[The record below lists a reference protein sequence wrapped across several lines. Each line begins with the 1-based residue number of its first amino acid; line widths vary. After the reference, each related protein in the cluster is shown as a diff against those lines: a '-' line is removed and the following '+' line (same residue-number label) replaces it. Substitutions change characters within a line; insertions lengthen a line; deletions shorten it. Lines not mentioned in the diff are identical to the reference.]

1 MSVSDTRPGARRRA
15 GLRRPLA
22 AMAALATSLAAA
34 LVLPGVGLSVPSP
47 AYADSAG
54 GRDIR
59 TSPPGTALAWGT
71 NATGQ
76 LGDGNTAGHS
86 TDPGRACGNA
96 TCTTPLGK
104 VVQVAAGSGHS
115 IALLEDGSVVGWG
128 SNLSGQLGD
137 GTNTDRTTPVRTC
150 AVGEPAPCASFLK
163 GVVSVATG
171 VIHSMALLTDGT
183 VVAWGNN
190 AYGQLGEGS
199 AVNHRTSP
207 VRVCAVGS
215 VAPCT
220 SLLTNVTSIAA
231 GYQHSLAVRADGGV
245 RSWGLNEA
253 GQIGDG
259 TLINRTAPVTIAG
272 LSDVVSVAGGA
283 FHSIAARSDGSVR
296 AWGTGVQLGDGVGAQ
311 QTSPV
316 PVCAV
321 AHPAPCTTFLSDVKS
336 VAAGAFHSLAAR
348 HDGTAVA
355 WGSNNSGQLG
365 IGHTLDR
372 SVPIQVCAPGGCTGV
387 LTGVVS
393 VAGGSGGLHS
403 LALRSDGS
411 VRAWGRNNV
420 GQLGDG
426 TTTDRDSPV
435 RVCAH
440 GQTAPCARF
449 LEGATAIAAGD
460 NHSVAVH
467 QPSADLATSIAASPE
482 PVANGGTLTYTVRV
496 HNYGP
501 TAAENVVL
509 TNQLPVGVRYSS
521 ANPSTGHCDT
531 PPTGT
536 TDTVICSF
544 GTVPRGGAATVTIAV
559 KVRSAAGA
567 GGVTH
572 PVTNIVFA
580 TSDTPDPRPNNNS
593 AVITT
598 PVS

>member
-1 MSVSDTRPGARRRA
+1 MSVSDTRPGARRRP

-22 AMAALATSLAAA
+22 ALATLAASLATA
-34 LVLPGVGLSVPSP
+34 LVLPGLGLSVPSP

-59 TSPPGTALAWGT
+59 TGPPGTALAWGT

-76 LGDGNTAGHS
+76 LGDGNTAGQS
-86 TDPGRACGNA
+86 TVPGRACGNA

-104 VVQVAAGSGHS
+104 VLQVAAGNGHS

-128 SNLSGQLGD
+128 ANFSGQLGD
-137 GTNTDRTTPVRTC
+137 GTRTDRTTPVRVC

-163 GVVSVATG
+163 GVVSVAAG
-171 VIHSMALLTDGT
+171 ALHSLALLTDGT

-199 AVNHRTSP
+199 GFNHQISP

-231 GYQHSLAVRADGGV
+231 GFQHSLAVRADGGV
-245 RSWGLNEA
+245 RSWGINDS
-253 GQIGDG
+253 GQLGDG
-259 TLINRTAPVTIAG
+259 TLDSRNAPVNVAG
-272 LSDVVSVAGGA
+272 LSNVVSVAGGV
-283 FHSIAARSDGSVR
+283 FHSVAARSDGSVR
-296 AWGTGVQLGDGVGAQ
+296 AWGTGAQLGDGVGAQ

-321 AHPAPCTTFLSDVKS
+321 AHIAPCTAFLSGVKS
-336 VAAGAFHSLAAR
+336 VAAGAYHSLAAR
-348 HDGTAVA
+348 GDGTAVA
-355 WGSNNSGQLG
+355 WGSNNFGQLG
-365 IGHTLDR
+365 IGHNLDR
-372 SVPIQVCAPGGCTGV
+372 PMPIQVCAPGGCAGV
-387 LTGVVS
+387 LTGVAG
-393 VAGGSGGLHS
+393 VAGGSGSLHS

-411 VRAWGRNNV
+411 VRAWGRNV
-420 GQLGDG
+420 AGQLGDG

-449 LEGATAIAAGD
+449 LEGATAIAVGD
-460 NHSVAVH
+460 NHTVAVH
-467 QPSADLATSIAASPE
+467 QPSADLATSITASPE

-509 TNQLPVGVRYSS
+509 TNPLPASVRYAS
-521 ANPSTGHCDT
+521 ASPSTGHCDT

-536 TDTVICSF
+536 TDTVTCSF
-544 GTVPRGGAATVTIAV
+544 GTLPRGGAATVTIAV
-559 KVRSAAGA
+559 KVRSASGA
-567 GGVTH
+567 GGVTNA
-572 PVTNIVFA
+572 VTNAVFA
-580 TSDTPDPRPNNNS
+580 TSDTPDPRLNNNS

>member
-15 GLRRPLA
+15 GLRRPIS

-34 LVLPGVGLSVPSP
+34 LVLPGLGLSVPSP
-47 AYADSAG
+47 AYADSAS

-71 NATGQ
+71 NASGQ

-86 TDPGRACGNA
+86 TVPGRACGNA

-104 VVQVAAGSGHS
+104 VVQVAAGNGHS
-115 IALLEDGSVVGWG
+115 VAVLEDGSVVGWG
-128 SNLSGQLGD
+128 ANLSGQLGD
-137 GTNTDRTTPVRTC
+137 GTNIDRTTPVRTC
-150 AVGEPAPCASFLK
+150 AVGETAPCTSFLK
-163 GVVSVATG
+163 GVVSVAAG
-171 VIHSMALLTDGT
+171 VLHSLALLTDGT

-190 AYGQLGEGS
+190 ATGQLGEGS
-199 AVNHRTSP
+199 VVNHRTSP

-220 SLLTNVTSIAA
+220 SYLTNITSIAA
-231 GYQHSLAVRADGGV
+231 GYQHSLALRADGGV
-245 RSWGLNEA
+245 RSWGINDQ
-253 GQIGDG
+253 GQLGDG
-259 TLINRTAPVTIAG
+259 TLNARSAPVSIVG
-272 LSDVVSVAGGA
+272 LSNVVSVAAGV
-283 FHSIAARSDGSVR
+283 FHSVVARSDGSVR
-296 AWGTGVQLGDGVGAQ
+296 AWGIGPQLGDGVGTQ

-321 AHPAPCTTFLSDVKS
+321 AQTAPCAAFLSGVKS
-336 VAAGAFHSLAAR
+336 VAAGAYHTLAAR
-348 HDGTAVA
+348 GDGTAVA
-355 WGSNNSGQLG
+355 WGNNFYGQLG
-365 IGHTLDR
+365 IGHNIDR
-372 SVPIQVCAPGGCTGV
+372 SVPNQVCAPGGCAGV
-387 LTGVVS
+387 LTGVAS
-393 VAGGSGGLHS
+393 VAGGSGSLHS

-411 VRAWGRNNV
+411 VRSWGRNDL

-426 TTTDRDSPV
+426 TTTDRFSPV

-449 LEGATAIAAGD
+449 LEGASAISVGD
-460 NHSVAVH
+460 NHTVAVH
-467 QPSADLATSIAASPE
+467 QPSADLATSIAAGPE

-496 HNYGP
+496 HNHGP
-501 TAAENVVL
+501 TAAENVIL
-509 TNQLPVGVRYSS
+509 TNQIPTSVRFAS
-521 ANPSTGHCDT
+521 ASPSTGHCDT

-536 TDTVICSF
+536 TDTVTCSF
-544 GTVPRGGAATVTIAV
+544 GTLPSGGAATVTIAV

-567 GGVTH
+567 GGVTN
-572 PVTNIVFA
+572 PVTNTVFA
-580 TSDTPDPRPNNNS
+580 TSDTPDPRLNNNS

>member
-15 GLRRPLA
+15 GLRRPLS
-22 AMAALATSLAAA
+22 AMATLATSLAAA
-34 LVLPGVGLSVPSP
+34 LVLPGLGLSVPSP

-59 TSPPGTALAWGT
+59 TGPPGTALAWGT
-71 NATGQ
+71 NASGQ

-86 TDPGRACGNA
+86 TVPGRACGNA

-104 VVQVAAGSGHS
+104 VVQVAAGNGHS

-128 SNLSGQLGD
+128 ANSSGQLGD
-137 GTNTDRTTPVRTC
+137 GTNTDRTTPVRAC

-163 GVVSVATG
+163 GVVSVAAG
-171 VIHSMALLTDGT
+171 AVHSLALLTDGT

-199 AVNHRTSP
+199 AVNHQTSP

-220 SLLTNVTSIAA
+220 SYLTNVTSIAA

-245 RSWGLNEA
+245 RSWGINDD
-253 GQIGDG
+253 GQLGDG
-259 TLINRTAPVTIAG
+259 TLISRIAPVNVAG
-272 LSDVVSVAGGA
+272 LSDVVSVAGGV
-283 FHSIAARSDGSVR
+283 FHSVAARSDGSVR

-321 AHPAPCTTFLSDVKS
+321 AQPAPCAAFLSGVKS
-336 VAAGAFHSLAAR
+336 VAAGAYHTLAAR
-348 HDGTAVA
+348 GDGTAVA
-355 WGSNNSGQLG
+355 WGNNFYGQLG
-365 IGHTLDR
+365 IGHNLDR
-372 SVPIQVCAPGGCTGV
+372 SFPIQVCAPGGCAGV
-387 LTGVVS
+387 LTGVTG
-393 VAGGSGGLHS
+393 VAGGSGSLHS

-411 VRAWGRNNV
+411 VRAWGRNDV

-426 TTTDRDSPV
+426 TTTDRFSPV

-449 LEGATAIAAGD
+449 LEGATAIAVGD
-460 NHSVAVH
+460 KHAVAVH
-467 QPSADLATSIAASPE
+467 RPSADLATSITAAPE

-496 HNYGP
+496 HDYGP

-509 TNQLPVGVRYSS
+509 TNQLPASVRYVS
-521 ANPSTGHCDT
+521 ASPSTGHCDT

-536 TDTVICSF
+536 TDTVTCSF
-544 GTVPRGGAATVTIAV
+544 GTVTRGGAATVTIVV
-559 KVRSAAGA
+559 KVRATGGA
-567 GGVTH
+567 RGVTNA
-572 PVTNIVFA
+572 VSA
-580 TSDTPDPRPNNNS
+580 TSDTPDPRLNNNS

>member
-15 GLRRPLA
+15 GLRRPIS

-34 LVLPGVGLSVPSP
+34 LVLPGLGLSVPSP

-59 TSPPGTALAWGT
+59 TGPPGTALAWGT
-71 NATGQ
+71 NASGQ
-76 LGDGNTAGHS
+76 LGDGNTAGYS
-86 TDPGRACGNA
+86 TVPGRACGNA

-104 VVQVAAGSGHS
+104 VVQVAAGNGHS

-128 SNLSGQLGD
+128 ANLSGQLGD
-137 GTNTDRTTPVRTC
+137 GTNIDRTTPVRTC
-150 AVGEPAPCASFLK
+150 AVGETAPCTSFLK
-163 GVVSVATG
+163 GVVSVAAG
-171 VIHSMALLTDGT
+171 VLHSLALLTDGT

-190 AYGQLGEGS
+190 ANGQLGEGS
-199 AVNHRTSP
+199 VVNHRTSP

-220 SLLTNVTSIAA
+220 SYLTNITSIAA
-231 GYQHSLAVRADGGV
+231 GYQHSLALRADGGV
-245 RSWGLNEA
+245 RSWGINDQ
-253 GQIGDG
+253 GQLGDG
-259 TLINRTAPVTIAG
+259 TVIARSAPVSIVG
-272 LSDVVSVAGGA
+272 LSNVVSVAGGV
-283 FHSIAARSDGSVR
+283 FHSVVARSDGSVR
-296 AWGTGVQLGDGVGAQ
+296 AWGIGPQLGDGVGTQ

-321 AHPAPCTTFLSDVKS
+321 AQTAPCAAFLSGVKS
-336 VAAGAFHSLAAR
+336 VAAGAYHTLAAR
-348 HDGTAVA
+348 GDGTAVA
-355 WGSNNSGQLG
+355 WGNNFYGQLG
-365 IGHTLDR
+365 IGHNLDR
-372 SVPIQVCAPGGCTGV
+372 SVPNQVCAPGGCAGV
-387 LTGVVS
+387 LTGVAH
-393 VAGGSGGLHS
+393 VAGGSGSLHS

-411 VRAWGRNNV
+411 VRSWGRNDL

-426 TTTDRDSPV
+426 TTTDRFSPV

-449 LEGATAIAAGD
+449 LEGATAIAVGD
-460 NHSVAVH
+460 NHTAAVH
-467 QPSADLATSIAASPE
+467 QPSADLATSIAAGPE

-496 HNYGP
+496 HNHGP
-501 TAAENVVL
+501 TAAENVIL
-509 TNQLPVGVRYSS
+509 TNQIPTSVRFAS
-521 ANPSTGHCDT
+521 ASPSTGHCDT

-536 TDTVICSF
+536 TDTVTCSF
-544 GTVPRGGAATVTIAV
+544 GTLPRGGAATVTIAV

-567 GGVTH
+567 GGVTN
-572 PVTNIVFA
+572 PVTNAVFA
-580 TSDTPDPRPNNNS
+580 TSDTPDPRLNNNS

>member
-54 GRDIR
+54 SRDIR
-59 TSPPGTALAWGT
+59 TAPPGTALVWGT
-71 NATGQ
+71 NESGQ
-76 LGDGNTAGHS
+76 LGDGNTAGQS
-86 TDPGRACGNA
+86 TIPGRVCGNA

-104 VVQVAAGSGHS
+104 VVQVAGSQAHS
-115 IALLEDGSVVGWG
+115 VAVLEDGSVIGWG
-128 SNLSGQLGD
+128 ANFSGQLGD
-137 GTNTDRTTPVRTC
+137 GTTTDRTTAVRVC

-163 GVVSVATG
+163 GVVSVAVG
-171 VIHSMALLTDGT
+171 ALHSLALLTDGT

-190 AYGQLGEGS
+190 TSGQLGAGS
-199 AVNHRTSP
+199 VINHETSP

-220 SLLTNVTSIAA
+220 SHLTNITSIAA
-231 GYQHSLAVRADGGV
+231 GFQHSLAVRADGDV
-245 RSWGLNEA
+245 RSWGINNE
-253 GQIGDG
+253 GQLGDG
-259 TLINRTAPVTIAG
+259 TLDNRNAPVSVSSLTN
-272 LSDVVSVAGGA
+272 VVSVAGGVS
-283 FHSIAARSDGSVR
+283 HSVAARSDGSAR
-296 AWGTGVQLGDGVGAQ
+296 AWGTGIALGDGVGAQ
-311 QTSPV
+311 QTTPV
-316 PVCAV
+316 QVCAIGQI
-321 AHPAPCTTFLSDVKS
+321 APCTAFLSGVKS
-336 VAAGAFHSLAAR
+336 VGAGAIHSLAAR
-348 HDGTAVA
+348 GDGTAVA
-355 WGSNNSGQLG
+355 WGNNFFGQLG
-365 IGHTLDR
+365 NGSTLSR
-372 SVPIQVCAPGGCTGV
+372 PVPVQVCAPGGCAGV
-387 LTGVVS
+387 LTGVVN
-393 VAGGSGGLHS
+393 VAAGSGSLHS

-411 VRAWGRNNV
+411 LRAWGHNAY

-426 TTTDRDSPV
+426 TTTDRTSPI

-440 GQTAPCARF
+440 GQTAPCTQF
-449 LEGATAIAAGD
+449 LEGATAITAGD
-460 NHSVAVH
+460 RHTVVVF
-467 QPSADLATSIAASPE
+467 QPLADLATSIAASPE

-521 ANPSTGHCDT
+521 ASPSTGHCDT

-536 TDTVICSF
+536 TDTVTCSF

-559 KVRSAAGA
+559 KVRSATGA
-567 GGVTH
+567 GGVTN